1 MNKSKQIID
10 FALSQVG
17 YKEQPINKTTYAAEI
32 DKNWPNFYNTKKQGA
47 AWCDIF
53 VDYLFL
59 KLFGYE
65 EALRM
70 LCQPVKSTGAGCMYS
85 RQFYEKAGRLFK
97 DPEPGDQIFFGP
109 IANSNHTGIVT
120 DVKDGRV
127 YTVEGNSGD
136 AVKAHSY
143 ALTNSKI
150 NGYGRPWYDDEP
162 AKSEAEPAKS
172 EAEPVKN
179 DANAEEMTIYTV
191 KKGDTLSAIAKKYKT
206 TVATLADLNKIQ
218 NVNLIRVGQK
228 IKIPKAQETNSAAPA
243 IITVRVKT
251 KQGGP
256 LNIRAAASVNS
267 AQLGQFP
274 NGSIV
279 KVKSEKVSGW
289 YKLAEREGY
298 IAGNLVETV

>member
-17 YKEQPINKTTYAAEI
+17 YKEQPVNKTTYAAEI

-53 VDYLFL
+53 VDFCFL
-59 KLFGYE
+59 KIFGYS

-70 LCQPVKSTGAGCMYS
+70 LCQPEKSTGAGCKFS

-97 DPEPGDQIFFGP
+97 DPEPGDQIFFGA

-143 ALTNSKI
+143 ALNNSKI
-150 NGYGRPWYDDEP
+150 NGYGRPRYDDETV
-162 AKSEAEPAKS
+162 KSDAETVKS
-172 EAEPVKN
+172 DAETVKN

-191 KKGDTLSAIAKKYKT
+191 KKGDTLSAIAKAYKT
-206 TVATLADLNKIQ
+206 TVSALTNLNEIK
-218 NVNLIRVGQK
+218 NVNLIRVGQRL
-228 IKIPKAQETNSAAPA
+228 KIPTASTAGASAPGY
-243 IITVRVKT
+243 IYVKVKT

-267 AQLGQFP
+267 TQLGQFP
-274 NGSIV
+274 NGSTV
-279 KVKSEKVSGW
+279 KVKAEKVSGW

-298 IAGNLVETV
+298 IAGNLVEII

>member
-1 MNKSKQIID
+1 MNKSKQIIE
-10 FALSQVG
+10 FALSQIG

-32 DKNWPNFYNTKKQGA
+32 DKNWPNFYNTKKQGT

-70 LCQPVKSTGAGCMYS
+70 LCQPAKSTGAGCMYS

-109 IANSNHTGIVT
+109 VANSNHTGIVT

-136 AVKAHSY
+136 AVKVHSY
-143 ALTNSKI
+143 ALNNSKI
-150 NGYGRPWYDDEP
+150 NGYGRPRYDDDSV
-162 AKSEAEPAKS
+162 KND
-172 EAEPVKN
+172 AEPVKN
-179 DANAEEMTIYTV
+179 DANSEEMTIYTV
-191 KKGDTLSAIAKKYKT
+191 KKGDTLSAIAKAYKT
-206 TVATLADLNKIQ
+206 TVSALADLNKIK
-218 NVNLIRVGQK
+218 NVNLIRIGQRL
-228 IKIPKAQETNSAAPA
+228 KIPTASTTGAPA
-243 IITVRVKT
+243 PACISVKVKT

-279 KVKSEKVSGW
+279 KVKAEKASGW

-298 IAGNLVETV
+298 IAGNLVEII